1 MRIDRACTAQP
12 FDLHLCSICY
22 INLSE
27 SVICYMTGT
36 MVAETGPG
44 ASPGELDRRLAQAK
58 PRLAATGLRVAKF
71 IDENRQ
77 VVLASSA
84 AALGARVGTSDA
96 TVLRTVQT
104 LGFPSLAH
112 LKAAILKSGA
122 SSTPAD
128 DMRRTLIDLDKTT
141 GEALDGILE
150 AHAEGLAVLRSA
162 RCRAQIAAAVRL
174 LDGAARIAVFGIGPS
189 SALATYVATLLSRSG
204 RRSRTINATGS
215 MLADQLLDLR
225 QDDALLILAYG
236 RLYREVK
243 AVFSEAKILDLPTV
257 LITEADNTPLAKLAD
272 VCVAIPRGR
281 PGRIALHGATLVGL
295 EAFVFS
301 LAAANPAAA
310 LASLDN
316 LNRLRRATETQAR
329 GEKVVRGRSGRKRR
343 TPA

>member
-1 MRIDRACTAQP
+1 
-12 FDLHLCSICY
+12 
-22 INLSE
+22 
-27 SVICYMTGT
+27 
-36 MVAETGPG
+36 MVAEIGTGT
-44 ASPGELDRRLAQAK
+44 SPGELDRRLAQAK
-58 PRLAATGLRVAKF
+58 PKLAATGLRVAKF

-77 VVLASSA
+77 IVLASSA

-96 TVLRTVQT
+96 TVLRTVQS
-104 LGFPSLAH
+104 LGFSSLAQ

-150 AHAEGLAVLRSA
+150 AHADGIAVLRSA
-162 RCRAQIAAAVRL
+162 KCRAQIAAAVRL
-174 LDGAARIAVFGIGPS
+174 LDGATRIAVFGIGPS
-189 SALATYVATLLSRSG
+189 SALATYVTTLLTRSG

-215 MLADQLLDLR
+215 MLADQLLDLHKG
-225 QDDALLILAYG
+225 DALLILAYG

-243 AVFSEAKILDLPTV
+243 AVFSEAKVLGLPTV

-316 LNRLRRATETQAR
+316 LNRLRRATETQAKGKR
-329 GEKVVRGRSGRKRR
+329 VVRGQSERKKR